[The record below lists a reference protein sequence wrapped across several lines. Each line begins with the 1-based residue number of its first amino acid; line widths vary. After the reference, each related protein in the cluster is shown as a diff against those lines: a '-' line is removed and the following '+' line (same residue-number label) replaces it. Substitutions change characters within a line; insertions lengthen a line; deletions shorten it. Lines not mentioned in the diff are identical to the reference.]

1 MQVKKFEA
9 PTIQEALDHVKREL
23 GPEAIILQTK
33 KNRRGFGLLSKS
45 SVEVTAAVSERSIQK
60 KQYVEN
66 RVPEQNREI
75 MKKLPAQKQADLL
88 DKYVDQRLSKAAE
101 THDRVEMGNR
111 SKKITATR
119 YADISDDAEAMPKG
133 RPAPRRSPALDEA
146 GQKGA
151 RAASGRSASP
161 SAAASSYASNF
172 ESTSSASSPSSRNSD
187 DTLGM
192 SSPGASRES
201 GSPLEEEV
209 RLLRQ
214 IVQELKNTQETAKV
228 GGANRVWDAGTID
241 HPILQEG
248 FEKLVLNGIDRRYAY
263 ALVKK
268 VAFELGPER
277 CSNPETLSDALAN
290 EMIESIE
297 VASLLAM
304 KKAPEAGLSPY
315 PLSIAIVGPTGCGKT
330 STVAKIA
337 SDARTK
343 KNMKVGLINLDT
355 SKLYE
360 FDQLGTYA
368 KVLNLPFR
376 SVRSLDDLRAAM
388 DDFRSM
394 DLILVDTPGR
404 SYLDQA
410 SLAEIQNILSGIK
423 NLKVSL
429 LLNAGTRDS
438 ELLDCVS
445 RFSFFKPQ
453 SLIFSKLDETKIYG
467 AIYNIFQ
474 KTKLPLLFFTTGQK
488 VPEDLEEA
496 TPERVVS
503 LVLRI

>member
-66 RVPEQNREI
+66 RVPEVNREI

-111 SKKITATR
+111 QKKITATR
-119 YADISDDAEAMPKG
+119 YADISDDGDSNPR
-133 RPAPRRSPALDEA
+133 RPAPRKGPPAQEQPRRPL
-146 GQKGA
+146 GTTV
-151 RAASGRSASP
+151 RSA
-161 SAAASSYASNF
+161 YAQEEDSF
-172 ESTSSASSPSSRNSD
+172 GPSSSDESRSSVKTAAPDQMAPNSQ
-187 DTLGM
+187 
-192 SSPGASRES
+192 SKAHH
-201 GSPLEEEV
+201 PLEEEV
-209 RLLRQ
+209 RILRQ
-214 IVQELKNTQETAKV
+214 IVQELKNSQETAKAT
-228 GGANRVWDAGTID
+228 GANRIWDAGTID
-241 HPILQEG
+241 HPVLQES

-263 ALVKK
+263 SLVKK

-277 CSNPETLSDALAN
+277 CTHLDTLADALAN
-290 EMIESIE
+290 EMIETIE
-297 VASLLAM
+297 VISLLDM
-304 KKAPEAGLSPY
+304 KKAPEAGLNPY
-315 PLSIAIVGPTGCGKT
+315 PLTLAVVGPTGCGKT

-368 KVLNLPFR
+368 KALNLPFR

-388 DDFRSM
+388 DDFKSM

-410 SLAEIQNILSGIK
+410 SLAEIQTILTGIR
-423 NLKVSL
+423 NLKVAL
-429 LLNAGTRDS
+429 MLNAGTRDS

-453 SLIFSKLDETKIYG
+453 SLIFSKLDETKVYG
-467 AIYNIFQ
+467 AIYNVFQ
-474 KTKLPLLFFTTGQK
+474 KTKLPFLFFTTGQK
-488 VPEDLEEA
+488 IPDDLEEA

>member
-66 RVPEQNREI
+66 RVAEPSREAL
-75 MKKLPAQKQADLL
+75 KKLPAQKQADLL

-111 SKKITATR
+111 AKKITATR
-119 YADISDDAEAMPKG
+119 YADIGDDGESVERPMERKQPVRRPLTNSLREEAEQSRAA
-133 RPAPRRSPALDEA
+133 RPA
-146 GQKGA
+146 G
-151 RAASGRSASP
+151 RASYAQNEP
-161 SAAASSYASNF
+161 SAG
-172 ESTSSASSPSSRNSD
+172 PSSSD
-187 DTLGM
+187 EVI
-192 SSPGASRES
+192 PEPSRSQVITDSKRVE
-201 GSPLEEEV
+201 SPLEEEV

-214 IVQELKNTQETAKV
+214 IVQELKNSQESAKAT
-228 GGANRVWDAGTID
+228 GANRIWDAGTID
-241 HPILQEG
+241 HPVLQES

-277 CSNPETLSDALAN
+277 CGNPETLADALAN
-290 EMIESIE
+290 EMIETIE
-297 VASLLAM
+297 VSSIAAM

-315 PLSIAIVGPTGCGKT
+315 PLTLAVVGPTGCGKT

-337 SDARTK
+337 SDARAK

-360 FDQLGTYA
+360 FGQLGTYA
-368 KVLNLPFR
+368 KALNLPFR

-388 DDFRSM
+388 DDFKSM

-410 SLAEIQNILSGIK
+410 SLAEIQTILSGVK

-438 ELLDCVS
+438 ELLDCIS

-453 SLIFSKLDETKIYG
+453 SLTFSKLDETKIYG
-467 AIYNIFQ
+467 SIYNVFQ
-474 KTKLPLLFFTTGQK
+474 KTKLPFLFFTTGQK